1 MSQMRVAEALEA
13 GLAAMRPSEADVV
26 RRLLRDPGRV
36 ARDSLRE
43 IAAWC
48 DTSDATVVRA
58 CRAAGFDGF
67 QDLKFRVLRELT
79 AGAST
84 PVDAS
89 ADAPSYAPDLA
100 ATLLA
105 CEPAVERAARILKAA
120 SRVALAGI
128 GASSGIGLVLT
139 DVLLALGKQALA
151 VGSDEALGFVL
162 APPVSGLALVAIS
175 HSGETAFVLRAVAEA
190 RAAGVPSVGVTNEP
204 GSELARTASVVL
216 PTRCV
221 ERPEGSFSIA
231 PRICQLAALDRLVAE
246 MRRGR
251 ARR

>member
-1 MSQMRVAEALEA
+1 MLQMRVAEALET
-13 GLAAMRPSEADVV
+13 GLAVMRPSEADVV
-26 RRLLRDPGRV
+26 RRILRDPGRV
-36 ARDSLRE
+36 ARESLRE

-79 AGAST
+79 AGTAA
-84 PVDAS
+84 PADAP
-89 ADAPSYAPDLA
+89 DAPSYAPDLA

-105 CEPAVERAARILKAA
+105 CEPAVEAAARLLKPAA
-120 SRVALAGI
+120 RVALAGV
-128 GASSGIGLVLT
+128 GASSGIGLVLA

-162 APPVSGLALVAIS
+162 TPPASGLVLIAIS

-190 RAAGVPSVGVTNEP
+190 RAAGVPSIGVTNEP
-204 GSELARTASVVL
+204 GSELARTATVVL

-231 PRICQLAALDRLVAE
+231 PRLCQLAALDRLVAE

-251 ARR
+251 RR